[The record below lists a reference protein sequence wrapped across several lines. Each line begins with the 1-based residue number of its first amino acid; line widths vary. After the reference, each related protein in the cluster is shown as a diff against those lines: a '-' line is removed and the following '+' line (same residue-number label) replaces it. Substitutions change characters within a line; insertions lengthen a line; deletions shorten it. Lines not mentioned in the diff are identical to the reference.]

1 MFNSFLLVF
10 RGKKQYEPPRFMA
23 ISVAIEQLLEV
34 ELKRGENGKLN
45 VIVALHVGFFLLS
58 GALST
63 SNLQSATFLNTS
75 F

>member
-1 MFNSFLLVF
+1 MLEQCLISFLLVF

-45 VIVALHVGFFLLS
+45 VIVALHVGFFLLWRS
-58 GALST
+58 FHF
-63 SNLQSATFLNTS
+63 QSS
-75 F
+75 IS